1 MVNQNNIARKAHVS
15 KMTLSHVI
23 NHPDQVSHELMVRVQ
38 HAIKKTVDYLRNQI
52 VRLLVNQR
60 HYVIR
65 FLLLEDVTTVEP
77 NY

>member
-1 MVNQNNIARKAHVS
+1 
-15 KMTLSHVI
+15 MTLSHVI

-38 HAIKKTVDYLRNQI
+38 HAIKKKTVDYLRNQI

>member
-1 MVNQNNIARKAHVS
+1 
-15 KMTLSHVI
+15 MTLSHVI
-23 NHPDQVSHELMVRVQ
+23 DHPDQVSPELMVRVQ
-38 HAIKKTVDYLRNQI
+38 HAIKKKTGDYLPNQV
-52 VRLLVNQR
+52 VRSLVNQR

>member
-1 MVNQNNIARKAHVS
+1 
-15 KMTLSHVI
+15 MTLSHVI
-23 NHPDQVSHELMVRVQ
+23 NHPDQVSPELMVRVQ
-38 HAIKKTVDYLRNQI
+38 HAIKKTVDYLPNQV
-52 VRLLVNQR
+52 VRSLVNQR